1 MRNMTW
7 WQFSEAVD
15 GFVASKSDKED
26 GLSQEEEDGLAA
38 MLDAP
43 I

>member
-15 GFVASKSDKED
+15 GFVASKTSGDE
-26 GLSQEEEDGLAA
+26 GLSQAEEDELSA